1 MKAYSM
7 ILGARRDGEGEKEG
21 SSPGSDSII
30 SHLSIYRVKI
40 GRYKVIDVQQHCI
53 VTWKKANNE
62 RGNSL
67 FFASRKDVRLRRPIA
82 LPLIAATA
90 S

>member
-30 SHLSIYRVKI
+30 SPLNKESRSGDVK
-40 GRYKVIDVQQHCI
+40 
-53 VTWKKANNE
+53 
-62 RGNSL
+62 
-67 FFASRKDVRLRRPIA
+67 
-82 LPLIAATA
+82 
-90 S
+90 